1 MSENDND
8 KHNYHN
14 TINCDLKDIINKNI
28 NEISPSKIAEL
39 QYLQKLY
46 ENKKILPR
54 EQKVTVK
61 LLISTSKKNTM
72 NSKKLKKK

>member
-1 MSENDND
+1 MSKNENG
-8 KHNYHN
+8 KHCYHN
-14 TINCDLKDIINKNI
+14 TVNCDLKDIINKNI

-46 ENKKILPR
+46 ENKKTLPR

-61 LLISTSKKNTM
+61 LLISISKKNTM
-72 NSKKLKKK
+72 SSKKLKKK